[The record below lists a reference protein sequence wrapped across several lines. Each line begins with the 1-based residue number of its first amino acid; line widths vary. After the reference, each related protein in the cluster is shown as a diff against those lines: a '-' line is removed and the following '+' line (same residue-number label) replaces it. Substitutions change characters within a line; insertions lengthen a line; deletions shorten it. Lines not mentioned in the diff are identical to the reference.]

1 MNLFEQLK
9 LIPKVDMH
17 INLTSSISTDLA
29 SYLEEEKDIL
39 DILNMMQEKNYMD
52 YENSLQLP
60 IKILNNGQ
68 NIALAVNDLI
78 DNLEKNNVIYSEL
91 FLDLPIYNK
100 NIDEELLLNTILKV
114 INSRNYNMQIVL
126 VMDSRRE
133 KNDNLHTLD
142 LFFKYYNRGVNGI
155 YFHKDK
161 MTNLQDYLYLFDRLI
176 KSNCP
181 YIINMN
187 SKETNQDEDIY
198 LHASRVIYALPSYD
212 EVFLNKMRKNNVMLE
227 FSITRFKENK
237 VFDDIKN
244 YFIYDLIKDNMNLT
258 ITSSDM
264 TTMNTDILNE
274 WCLLF
279 NNYPITLHDLIKII
293 NNNIVKANILNEEK
307 EKLIEELRNKSNIVL

>member
-29 SYLEEEKDIL
+29 SYLDSEKNIL
-39 DILNMMQEKNYMD
+39 DIESSMQERNFRD
-52 YENSLQLP
+52 YENSLKLP
-60 IKILNNGQ
+60 IEILNNNE

-100 NIDEELLLNTILKV
+100 NIDEESVLNTVLMV
-114 INSRNYNMQIVL
+114 INKRNYQMQVVL
-126 VMDSRRE
+126 VLDSERD
-133 KNDNLHTLD
+133 KDDNLHTLD
-142 LFFKYYNRGVNGI
+142 IFFKYYNRGVNGI
-155 YFHKDK
+155 YFHKNK
-161 MTNLQDYLYLFDRLI
+161 MTNLSDYMYIFDRLI
-176 KSNCP
+176 KNNCP

-187 SKETNQDEDIY
+187 SKETNQDEEIY
-198 LHASRVIYALPSYD
+198 LNANRIIYSLPVYD
-212 EVFLNKMRKNNVMLE
+212 EVLLSKLRMNNIMLE
-227 FSITRFKENK
+227 FSLTRFKENK
-237 VFDDIKN
+237 IFDEFKN
-244 YFIYDLIKDNMNLT
+244 YFIYDLMKENINLT

-279 NNYPITLHDLIKII
+279 NNYPLVLHDLIKVIH
-293 NNNIVKANILNEEK
+293 NNLTRANIGNDIK
-307 EKLIEELRNKSNIVL
+307 DKLINELKDKSGLVL